1 MAAATFGSA
10 AAASIAPRTHLHLLS
25 PDDFTREAR
34 RSAVSSSRVAWT
46 DLGTAPLWPLV
57 MTQT

>member
-25 PDDFTREAR
+25 PEDFTREAR
-34 RSAVSSSRVAWT
+34 RRAVSSSKVA
-46 DLGTAPLWPLV
+46 
-57 MTQT
+57 